1 MQRTDHNET
10 VSLWTAGDELP
21 RYPRLDADLHAPVCV
36 VGAGMAGLSVAYEV
50 LRSGRSVVVLDRGA
64 VGAGET
70 SRSTAQLGTAL
81 DERYFDLARIHGA
94 DGARLA
100 AESHGAAIDRVE
112 QVVREEK
119 IECGFER
126 LDGYLFTGPDQ
137 SEDLLERELAAAHHA
152 GLTDVTLVTST
163 PPMSPGRSLR
173 FPRQAQMDPV
183 RYIAGLAHAVVRA
196 GGRIFSDTQAEK
208 IEGGKPGMIVT
219 AGGPV
224 VTADQIVVA
233 TNTPVNNLFALH
245 TKQAAYRTY
254 VLAASVPR
262 GSIARALYWDTLDP
276 YHYVR
281 IAASDDQVDWL
292 IVGGED
298 HKTGQEHD
306 PAERWTRLEEWMRAR
321 FPMVGAVGSRWSGQV
336 MQSMDGLA
344 YIGKNPLDDDNVFV
358 VTGDTGTGITHG
370 AIAGML
376 LADLLDR
383 KENRWAHL
391 YDPSRVSLR
400 AGGNFL
406 RENVSAV
413 APYADWLEAG
423 DVNHEKEIAA
433 GHGAVVRH
441 GLKLLAVYRD
451 DAGELHRCGAAC
463 PHLGGVVRWNAAERS
478 WDCPCHG
485 SRFDALGKV
494 MNGPA
499 NTDLTV
505 IEDDADSEVPA
516 LSMAVNGEGG

>member
-1 MQRTDHNET
+1 MQRTDHNDT
-10 VSLWTAGDELP
+10 VSLWAAREELP
-21 RYPRLDADLHAPVCV
+21 RFPPLDADIHAPVCV
-36 VGAGMAGLSVAYEV
+36 VGAGMAGLSVAYEA
-50 LRSGRSVVVLDRGA
+50 LRSGRSVVVLDRGV
-64 VGAGET
+64 VGTGET

-81 DERYFDLARIHGA
+81 DERYFDLQRMHGA

-112 QVVREEK
+112 RIVREEK
-119 IECGFER
+119 IACGFER
-126 LDGYLFTGPDQ
+126 LDGYLFTAPGQ
-137 SEDLLERELAAAHHA
+137 SEDILERELAAAHQA
-152 GLTDVTLVTST
+152 GLKDVTLVTST
-163 PPMSPGRSLR
+163 PPMGAGQSLR

-183 RYIAGLAHAVVRA
+183 RYIAGLARAVVRA
-196 GGRIFSDTQAEK
+196 GGRIFSDTQADK
-208 IEGGKPGMIVT
+208 IEGGSPGRVVT
-219 AGGPV
+219 VSGRI

-245 TKQAAYRTY
+245 TKQAAYRSY
-254 VLAASVPR
+254 VIAAAVPR
-262 GSIARALYWDTLDP
+262 QSIVKALYWDTLDP

-281 IAASDDQVDWL
+281 IATSDDSVDWL

-306 PAERWTRLEEWMRAR
+306 PRERWTRLEDWMRLR
-321 FPMVGAVGSRWSGQV
+321 FPMAGAVGSRWSGQI

-358 VTGDTGTGITHG
+358 VTGDTGSGITHG

-376 LADLLDR
+376 LADLLAG

-391 YDPSRVSLR
+391 YEPSRVSLR

-406 RENVSAV
+406 RENLSAV
-413 APYADWLEAG
+413 QPYADWIEPG
-423 DVNHEKEIAA
+423 DVADESEIAV

-441 GLKLLAVYRD
+441 GLNLLAVYRD
-451 DAGELHRCGAAC
+451 DSGDLHRCGAAC
-463 PHLGGVVRWNAAERS
+463 PHLGGVVRWNAAEKS

-485 SRFDALGKV
+485 SRFDARGKV

-499 NTDLTV
+499 NTDLKPVEEPDELVGAVVLT
-505 IEDDADSEVPA
+505 IEPA
-516 LSMAVNGEGG
+516 A

>member
-1 MQRTDHNET
+1 MQRTEHNES
-10 VSLWTAGDELP
+10 VSLWTTRDELP
-21 RYPRLDADLHAPVCV
+21 RYPPLDADTHAPVCV

-50 LRSGRSVVVLDRGA
+50 LRSGRSVIVLDRGA

-81 DERYFDLARIHGA
+81 DERYVGLERMHGA
-94 DGARLA
+94 EGARLA

-112 QVVREEK
+112 QLVREEK

-126 LDGYLFTGPDQ
+126 LDGYLFTGPGQ
-137 SEDLLERELAAAHHA
+137 SEDILERELAAAHRA
-152 GLTDVTLVTST
+152 GLQDVTLVTSA
-163 PPMSPGRSLR
+163 PPMGAGRALR
-173 FPRQAQMDPV
+173 FPRQAQMDPA
-183 RYIAGLAHAVVRA
+183 RYIAGLSRAVIRA

-208 IEGGKPGMIVT
+208 IEGGRPGRIVT
-219 AGGPV
+219 TLGPV

-254 VLAASVPR
+254 VIAAAVPR
-262 GSIARALYWDTLDP
+262 GSIAKALYWDTLDP
-276 YHYVR
+276 YHYIR
-281 IAASDDQVDWL
+281 IAANDAQVDWL

-306 PAERWTRLEEWMRAR
+306 PAERWTRLEAWLRAR
-321 FPMVGAVGSRWSGQV
+321 FPMAGAVGSRWSGQI

-376 LADLLDR
+376 LADLLAG

-391 YDPSRVSLR
+391 YEPARMSLG

-406 RENVSAV
+406 RENLSAV
-413 APYADWLEAG
+413 QPYTDWLEAG
-423 DVNHEKEIAA
+423 DVNDETEIAP

-451 DAGELHRCGAAC
+451 DAGDLHRCGAAC
-463 PHLGGVVRWNAAERS
+463 PHLGGVVRWNPAERS

-505 IEDDADSEVPA
+505 IEADGEVGAPE
-516 LSMAVNGEGG
+516 LSVAVSRP